1 MVIRHVGVI
10 SAAKIAGLLYAVAG
24 LFVGVIF
31 AAISFL
37 GGAGAIGAGSDA
49 SNPMVPMLGMMFGAG
64 ALILA
69 PVFYGIMGV
78 VIGALTAAVYNL
90 VAGVTGGLELDVQ

>member
-1 MVIRHVGVI
+1 MVIRHVGVG
-10 SAAKIAGLLYAVAG
+10 SAAKIAGMLYAVAG

-37 GGAGAIGAGSDA
+37 GGAGLIAQGADQNAAGA
-49 SNPMVPMLGMMFGAG
+49 MFGMMFGAG
-64 ALILA
+64 ALIFA
-69 PVFYGIMGV
+69 PIFYGIMGV